1 MMKAI
6 NVRSEW
12 DINDFCSKI
21 QVERT

>member
-1 MMKAI
+1 MKAI